1 MCITSMDI
9 DWLKA
14 QKATVAVRSS
24 LIQIFPFFQK
34 KKKFETFQTISA
46 SKGEKVWKSK
56 SFENLRILK
65 I

>member
-34 KKKFETFQTISA
+34 KKEVWNISNYKREQRW
-46 SKGEKVWKSK
+46 KG
-56 SFENLRILK
+56 LK